1 MPWFIIEF
9 LIKPAP
15 VPDGFVINIK
25 HISQIDAWCHHDAQF
40 VLVSV
45 EEEKESWVAAETLQ
59 GNDILRRNLSIWRTE
74 TYRDKA
80 REAGA
85 VQGWRK

>member
-1 MPWFIIEF
+1 MLLLVWFIIEF
-9 LIKPAP
+9 LIKPVP
-15 VPDGFVINIK
+15 VRDGLMPGVFVM
-25 HISQIDAWCHHDAQF
+25 QF

-74 TYRDKA
+74 T
-80 REAGA
+80 
-85 VQGWRK
+85 